1 MKKVRVDFKRE
12 REWWNAKAPIEE
24 TDGEDSVINRL
35 LRWRELD
42 RNLKGVR
49 TILDVGGGTGAF
61 SIPLAKR
68 GFKVTHLDI
77 SLKMLDIARSK
88 AKGIRNISFVEG
100 NSTDLSMF
108 PSRSFDLVLNM
119 DGAISFCGNRAHDAI
134 RESCRVV
141 RKKLIATVSNKGMM
155 ISVVVGAS
163 LAVSGKFMR
172 VVDPVFSAGEWHQ
185 DHFPENKEIS
195 KGATQDY
202 FGAFKVFTPA
212 EFGGLLR
219 KYGMRV
225 KRCTSLGSL
234 ANFLKE
240 DRLKQVVSS
249 KKLLA
254 EFLGLCERF
263 DLEVMPDG
271 PGTRNR
277 SGVLAVAVKN

>member
-1 MKKVRVDFKRE
+1 MKQVRVDFNRE
-12 REWWNAKAPIEE
+12 REWWNAKAPFEE
-24 TDGEDSVINRL
+24 SDGGDSVINRL
-35 LRWRELD
+35 LRWRELE
-42 RNLKGVR
+42 RNLKGIR

-77 SLKMLDIARSK
+77 SPRMIDIARTK

-100 NSTDLSMF
+100 NSTDLSRF

-134 RESCRVV
+134 RESCRIA
-141 RKKLIATVSNKGMM
+141 RKKLIAAVSNKGMM
-155 ISVVVGAS
+155 AAVVVGAS

-185 DHFPENKEIS
+185 DHFPENKKIS

-225 KRCTSLGSL
+225 KRCASLGSL

-240 DRLKQVVSS
+240 DRLK
-249 KKLLA
+249 K
-254 EFLGLCERF
+254 
-263 DLEVMPDG
+263 VMARAHYI
-271 PGTRNR
+271 TTWK
-277 SGVLAVAVKN
+277 GV